1 MNPLASSNASLLI
14 HTDCVVALLSKY
26 ALLVDTIAPHDDAP
40 PHSCDV
46 TQHAALRGGVPH
58 YGVPRGGVPRV
69 GDDEPILPS
78 TLDGPRYYIADDD
91 TVPPRDGDGRDV
103 QEQLSRIS

>member
-1 MNPLASSNASLLI
+1 MNPYASSNASLLI
-14 HTDCVVALLSKY
+14 HTDCAVALLSKY

-40 PHSCDV
+40 LHCCDV
-46 TQHAALRGGVPH
+46 TQRAALRGGDPDD
-58 YGVPRGGVPRV
+58 GVPRGGVLHD
-69 GDDEPILPS
+69 GDEPILPS

-91 TVPPRDGDGRDV
+91 TVPPRDDDGRDV